1 MRKTIL
7 AFGLAGTLII
17 TANAF
22 CAEQAEPDFSGTWV
36 LDKEKTRNLPPQ
48 LKSYTMIV
56 NQNPQQIAVETKL
69 DDEFKARERGSGEG
83 PPGGGFPG
91 GSRRGGFPGGP
102 GGGGFPGGAS
112 GRTPGADPRSGEMSL
127 RMTLPSATY
136 SLKGEET
143 SAELEGMPGMATLK
157 AEWEKGRTAL
167 KLSAARQVDFGGN
180 AVTFTSKERWKLSE
194 GGKFLELQRTVES
207 PRGTDSI
214 TLIFSR
220 ERTDAAEEKL
230 R

>member
-1 MRKTIL
+1 MRTAIL

-17 TANAF
+17 AANAF
-22 CAEQAEPDFSGTWV
+22 CAAQAEPDFSGTWV

-69 DDEFKARERGSGEG
+69 DDEIKARERGAGEG
-83 PPGGGFPG
+83 LPGGGFPG
-91 GSRRGGFPGGP
+91 GPRRGGFPGGP

-112 GRTPGADPRSGEMSL
+112 SRPPGADHRGGAMAL

-143 SAELEGMPGMATLK
+143 SAELEGMPGMAKLK
-157 AEWEKGRTAL
+157 AEWEKGKSAL
-167 KLSAARQVDFGGN
+167 KLTVVRHVDFGGN
-180 AVTFTSKERWKLSE
+180 TVTLTSNERWKLSE

-214 TLIFSR
+214 TLIFSS
-220 ERTDAAEEKL
+220 EITDAAQEKL